1 MVLIMFNISVE
12 RLKKIFIRDFNLCFF
27 ASLCLLSLHP
37 QIFSKLNLDSDVMLY
52 WVLPIISGL
61 IIGLLFLFLNRNL
74 AKLKYTKRYYS
85 DDKKCLFIVAFLSG
99 FMAIY
104 ISFSPI
110 YTYLISAFII
120 FLAVMNIK
128 DFIGELKNILSPNTY
143 ATPSVIGDFFSFF
156 INLVITFTV
165 INLSINSLHIYN
177 NVPQAFAFGNG
188 PSHVIDAFYFTV
200 ITMTTVGYGDIT
212 PQTIIAR
219 VLVSFECLTSY
230 LLLGIMIGIVTRGI
244 NFDNKQ

>member
-1 MVLIMFNISVE
+1 MFNISVE

-37 QIFSKLNLDSDVMLY
+37 QIFSKLNLASDVMLY

-104 ISFSPI
+104 ISFAPI

-177 NVPQAFAFGNG
+177 NVPQAFAFGDG
-188 PSHVIDAFYFTV
+188 PAHVIDAFYFTV

>member
-1 MVLIMFNISVE
+1 MLNISFN
-12 RLKKIFIRDFNLCFF
+12 RLQKIFIRDFNLCFF
-27 ASLCLLSLHP
+27 VALCLLSLHP
-37 QIFSKLNLDSDVMLY
+37 QILSKLNLTSDIMLY
-52 WVLPIISGL
+52 WVLPFVGGL
-61 IIGLLFLFLNRNL
+61 LIGLFFLFLNRNL

-85 DDKKCLFIVAFLSG
+85 DDKKCLFIVAFFSG
-99 FMAIY
+99 FMAVY
-104 ISFSPI
+104 ISVGPI

-120 FLAVMNIK
+120 FLAAMNIK
-128 DFIGELKNILSPNTY
+128 DFISELKNILSPDTY
-143 ATPSVIGDFFSFF
+143 ATPQVIGDFFSFF
-156 INLVITFTV
+156 INLVISFTV

-177 NVPQAFAFGNG
+177 NVPQAFAFGQG

-212 PQTIIAR
+212 PQTVIAR
-219 VLVSFECLTSY
+219 VIVSFECLTSY

>member
-1 MVLIMFNISVE
+1 MFNISYT
-12 RLKKIFIRDFNLCFF
+12 RLKNIFIRDFNLCFF

-37 QIFSKLNLDSDVMLY
+37 HIFSKLNLASDIMLY
-52 WVLPIISGL
+52 WVLPILSGMV
-61 IIGLLFLFLNRNL
+61 IGLLFLFLNRNL

-120 FLAVMNIK
+120 FLAIMNIK
-128 DFIGELKNILSPNTY
+128 DFVGELKNILSPNTY

-177 NVPQAFAFGNG
+177 NVPHAFAFGDG
-188 PSHVIDAFYFTV
+188 PAHVIDAFYFTV

-212 PQTIIAR
+212 PQTLIAR

-230 LLLGIMIGIVTRGI
+230 LLLGIMIGIITRGI

>member
-1 MVLIMFNISVE
+1 MELIMFNISVE

-37 QIFSKLNLDSDVMLY
+37 QIFSKLNLASDIMLY
-52 WVLPIISGL
+52 WVLPILSGMV
-61 IIGLLFLFLNRNL
+61 IGLLFLFLNRNL

-128 DFIGELKNILSPNTY
+128 DFIGKLQNILSPNTY

-177 NVPQAFAFGNG
+177 NEPQAFAFGYG
-188 PSHVIDAFYFTV
+188 PAHDIDAFYFTV
-200 ITMTTVGYGDIT
+200 ITMTTDG
-212 PQTIIAR
+212 
-219 VLVSFECLTSY
+219 
-230 LLLGIMIGIVTRGI
+230 
-244 NFDNKQ
+244 